1 MMSAVLALLG
11 LLVIAAAAGWW
22 RTLRSRQVAEEAHR
36 RELVECKKAH
46 ERALQEHVR
55 RSQAVLDS
63 MIEGLV
69 VVDPRNHVVLTNR
82 AAAEL
87 FGFVQPATGRALI
100 ETVRHHEVVTLAERL
115 AKESVVIGYELRIEG
130 TPAKFIQVNAVTLK
144 DDAGA
149 AAGAVLVFHD
159 LTRIRQLEGVR
170 QEFVANVSHELRT
183 PLSLIKGATETLM
196 DGAKTDPVA
205 LDRLLTIVDRHADR
219 LTLLIDDL
227 LLLSKLDSGRVALNL
242 QPTALRIAVQE
253 TVDDLTPRAN
263 SREIQLDNQVTAGL
277 VARADPDRL
286 RQVLWNLIDNSIKY
300 GRPVGKVTITG
311 KVLDERRIEICVR
324 DDGPG
329 IPAEARARVFERFF
343 RADKARSREQ
353 GGTGLGLAIVKHV
366 VQAHGGDVRVE
377 SELGHGA
384 AFFFTLPK

>member
-1 MMSAVLALLG
+1 MTFAIIFLLLLLAAACVAWWRERSRASAALHDH
-11 LLVIAAAAGWW
+11 IAA
-22 RTLRSRQVAEEAHR
+22 VAELHATHDHALTAHAQR
-36 RELVECKKAH
+36 
-46 ERALQEHVR
+46 LQ
-55 RSQAVLDS
+55 SLLDS
-63 MIEGLV
+63 MVEGIV
-69 VVDPRNHVVLTNR
+69 VIDQQLRVLLSNR
-82 AAAEL
+82 AAAQM
-87 FGFVQPATGRALI
+87 FGFSPPATGRTLI
-100 ETVRHHEVVTLAERL
+100 EMVRHHEVATLATRL
-115 AKESVVIGYELRIEG
+115 ANEHVVIGQELRLEE
-130 TPAKFIQVNAVTLK
+130 TPPRFLEINAVALQDPT
-144 DDAGA
+144 G
-149 AAGAVLVFHD
+149 GSTGGVLVFHD
-159 LTRIRQLEGVR
+159 LTRVRELEGVR

-183 PLSLIKGATETLM
+183 PLSLIKGATETLL

-227 LLLSKLDSGRVALNL
+227 LLLAKLDSGRVALNL
-242 QPTALRIAVQE
+242 QPTALRTAVQE
-253 TVDDLTPRAN
+253 TVDDLIPRAA
-263 SREIQLDNQVTAGL
+263 SREIKLDNQVTAGL

-286 RQVLWNLIDNSIKY
+286 RQVLWNLIDNAIKY
-300 GRPVGKVTITG
+300 GRPAGKVTITG
-311 KVLDERRIEICVR
+311 KALDDQRIEVCVR

-377 SELGHGA
+377 SEMGQGA